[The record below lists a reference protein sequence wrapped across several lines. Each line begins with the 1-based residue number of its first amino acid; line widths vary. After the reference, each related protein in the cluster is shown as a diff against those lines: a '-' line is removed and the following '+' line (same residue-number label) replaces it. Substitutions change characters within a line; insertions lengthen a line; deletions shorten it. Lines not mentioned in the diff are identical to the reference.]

1 MEEAMARGGYGA
13 AAEQYVIERVSQL
26 AGWSAVNAN
35 SLRANQPGFDVLARH
50 HSGREL
56 RISVK
61 SVSTG
66 GKRHDYGIGRSFR
79 THPADVYAFVDLTG
93 PQPWPV
99 YLAGARTV
107 EALALERHRQYQAD
121 RGRPVDSLNS
131 WSPKVSRGLLEAMGA
146 REDWTLLERPDP
158 ADLPPV
164 TDQLCTLARGDA
176 PVPRS

>member
-1 MEEAMARGGYGA
+1 MARGGYGT
-13 AAEQYVIERVSQL
+13 AAEQYVIERVNQL

-35 SLRANQPGFDVLARH
+35 SLRANQPGFDVLTRH

-61 SVSTG
+61 SVSAG

-107 EALALERHRQYQAD
+107 EALALERHPAVP
-121 RGRPVDSLNS
+121 GRPGASGGFAEQL
-131 WSPKVSRGLLEAMGA
+131 VSQGQPGPVGGDGRPRELDAA
-146 REDWTLLERPDP
+146 RASRP
-158 ADLPPV
+158 
-164 TDQLCTLARGDA
+164 G
-176 PVPRS
+176 